1 MNDDIFLDARHRARI
16 APIVE
21 IVKQPDYSTRYPQ
34 QYLYPETYPLMN
46 GEVEEVETDR
56 IAEYSGGLG
65 GGCIVR
71 KFARDRH
78 LRYGIRR
85 FLDRAIQVT
94 DGGIV

>member
-1 MNDDIFLDARHRARI
+1 MDDDIFFDARHRARI

-21 IVKQPDYSTRYPQ
+21 IVKQPDNCTRYPQ
-34 QYLYPETYPLMN
+34 QCLYPETYPLVN
-46 GEVEEVETDR
+46 RETEEVETDR
-56 IAEYSGGLG
+56 VAEYSVGFGGDIHKL
-65 GGCIVR
+65 
-71 KFARDRH
+71 ARDRH